1 MARRSTRLALAA
13 LALLAPTLAL
23 AQVEVLGWSKDSAWF
38 ALQRSV
44 DNGGAG
50 GTSAGSVAVQ
60 VVGAVTAEKQEFHLK
75 DFGDDKGEVVD
86 AKGTAAFEAWRR
98 AHPLTQ
104 ATPARASKDGRASA
118 ELTAKD
124 AAVTGWS
131 NDGGGFA
138 FDGALIECPDDGSA
152 NMGGCGVKPATLTAW
167 LTVAGK
173 KRPAAT
179 FTVAGRNGKVT
190 PYWSPD
196 GSRVAWVLEASA
208 PNPFSGDP
216 MKVLVEFSGN
226 GSMAVELLADEAL
239 LKQIAP
245 KVASAL
251 RKAGFPPARSGKAV
265 KPREKSVVYAAS
277 GSEAVAKQVAAA
289 VPGGATVE
297 PLSWKTDCDVVVAVG
312 KSAK

>member
-1 MARRSTRLALAA
+1 MLT
-13 LALLAPTLAL
+13 LLAPTLAL
-23 AQVEVLGWSKDSAWF
+23 AQAEVLGWSKDGAWF
-38 ALQRSV
+38 ALQRTE

-50 GTSAGSVAVQ
+50 GTSVGLVSAQ
-60 VVGAVTAEKQEFHLK
+60 VVGAVTGEKQDFHLK
-75 DFGDDKGEVVD
+75 DFGGDSGEVAD
-86 AKGTAAFEAWRR
+86 AKGTAAFEAWRK
-98 AHPLTQ
+98 AHPLTK
-104 ATPARASKDGRASA
+104 AAPARASKDGRASA
-118 ELTAKD
+118 EVTAKD

-131 NDGGGFA
+131 NEGGGFA

-152 NMGGCGVKPATLTAW
+152 NMGGCGVKQGTLTAW
-167 LTVAGK
+167 LTVGGK

-179 FTVAGRNGKVT
+179 FMVAGRNGKVT

-208 PNPFSGDP
+208 ANPFSGEP
-216 MKVLVEFSGN
+216 MKVLVEFSGD
-226 GSMAVELLADEAL
+226 GSKAVELLADEAL
-239 LKQIAP
+239 LKQTAP

-277 GSEAVAKQVAAA
+277 GSEALAKQIAAA

-297 PLSWKTDCDVVVAVG
+297 ALSWKTDCDVVVAVG